1 MIFFNDTAI
10 QARFVNKKRKRQ
22 IEMSDSAT
30 RSLPVLSL
38 RAAEIASA
46 AAQKKAQELGIGIS
60 PSLYLYLQ
68 RIDHRTNHSIHFVS
82 DFNIAIVD
90 STLHLLH
97 FIRQPTAKLTSISI
111 AIDKAFTAAGHKQ
124 PTSAYKSPNFLPGG
138 VAYGIHNSNGGRFM
152 LIGGGV
158 PIKIDGVVVGA
169 VGVSTGTPAQD
180 EEVATAGVKAVEEW
194 VKKRQGAKL

>member
-1 MIFFNDTAI
+1 
-10 QARFVNKKRKRQ
+10 
-22 IEMSDSAT
+22 MSDSAT

-46 AAQKKAQELGIGIS
+46 AAQKKAREIGI
-60 PSLYLYLQ
+60 
-68 RIDHRTNHSIHFVS
+68 

-111 AIDKAFTAAGHKQ
+111 AMDKAFTAAGHKQ

-138 VAYGIHNSNGGRFM
+138 PAYGIHNSNGGRFM

-158 PIKIDGVVVGA
+158 PIKLDGVVVGA